1 MIILKEKKQPLNE
14 IAQFKAAGIVVKV
27 YSDDRGKF
35 DSKEFPAHAHV
46 FDTTGK
52 QELGQIV
59 LTDKRPYIPEEVQW
73 YQTENPSVAMSKA
86 IVQFANTI
94 NPVTKKL
101 GQEYISLLWDDV
113 IEQWFIFHEM

>member
-1 MIILKEKKQPLNE
+1 MAVLEDAQQQLNE
-14 IAQFKAAGIVVKV
+14 IAQFKSAGIVVKI
-27 YSDDRGKF
+27 YSDDHGKF
-35 DSKEFPAHAHV
+35 GSKEFPAHAYV
-46 FDTTGK
+46 FDITGK
-52 QELGQIV
+52 RELGQIV

-101 GQEYISLLWDDV
+101 GQEYISLLRDDV